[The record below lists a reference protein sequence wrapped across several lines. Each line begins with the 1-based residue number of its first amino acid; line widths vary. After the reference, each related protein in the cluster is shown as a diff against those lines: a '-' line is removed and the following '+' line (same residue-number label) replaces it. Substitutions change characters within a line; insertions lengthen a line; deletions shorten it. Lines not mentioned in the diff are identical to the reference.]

1 MPNRTLYDVQL
12 NNQEAAGVVESSKSF
27 RDMTEDE
34 LLELVRKGRTD
45 AYGEVFTRHREKAFA
60 LAFQY
65 MHNYEDAKDVIQD
78 AFIKAYRKF
87 SRFDLSRKF
96 GPWLLTIVRNQC
108 IDTIRK
114 RQRTAT
120 QELSPVLPDRSTLR
134 ADKAVLRKEVWAAL
148 QQLNSDSREIIFL
161 KDYQGHSYVEIAE
174 ILGIPLGTVMSRLH
188 HARRNLAALL
198 RERAGTS

>member
-1 MPNRTLYDVQL
+1 MK
-12 NNQEAAGVVESSKSF
+12 SSKSF
-27 RDMTEDE
+27 HDMTEDE
-34 LLELVRKGRTD
+34 LLQLVRKGRSD

-65 MHNYEDAKDVIQD
+65 LHNYEDAKDVIQD

-108 IDTIRK
+108 IDAIRRRK
-114 RQRTAT
+114 RTAA
-120 QELSPVLPDRSTLR
+120 QELTPVLPDKRALR
-134 ADKAVLRKEVWAAL
+134 ADKAVLRREVWAGL
-148 QQLNSDSREIIFL
+148 QQLNPEHREIIFL

-188 HARRNLAALL
+188 HARRNLAAQL
-198 RERAGTS
+198 RERASVS

>member
-1 MPNRTLYDVQL
+1 MISFL
-12 NNQEAAGVVESSKSF
+12 NKEMGAGVVRSSKSF
-27 RDMTEDE
+27 HDMTEDQ
-34 LLELVRKGRTD
+34 LLELVRKGQSE

-65 MHNYEDAKDVIQD
+65 LRNYEDAKDVIQD

-108 IDTIRK
+108 IDAIRK
-114 RQRTAT
+114 KKRAAT
-120 QELSPVLPDRSTLR
+120 QELSPILPDRSAVR

-148 QQLNSDSREIIFL
+148 QQLSPEHREIIFL

-174 ILGIPLGTVMSRLH
+174 ILSIPLGTVMSRLH
-188 HARRNLAALL
+188 HARRNLAGQLK
-198 RERAGTS
+198 ERSGMS